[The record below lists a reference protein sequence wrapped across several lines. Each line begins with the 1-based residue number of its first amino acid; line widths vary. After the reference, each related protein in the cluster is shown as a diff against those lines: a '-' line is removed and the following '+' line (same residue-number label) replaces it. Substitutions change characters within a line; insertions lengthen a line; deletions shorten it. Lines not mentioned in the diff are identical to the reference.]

1 MAAAQWIAP
10 SDPNMTSGN
19 SKARI
24 LVVDDEA
31 SVLLT
36 YQLLLE
42 QRGYRVTAVP
52 SGQDA
57 IAELKKNRFDL
68 LLCDLSLEERYTGF
82 DVIEFGRRHVPGIN
96 AALLTGYAS
105 VEAAERAE
113 SAKVAILYKPIDID
127 QFFSTVSALVGETS
141 DGEAE
146 ASVD

>member
-1 MAAAQWIAP
+1 MAAAAQLSVP
-10 SDPNMTSGN
+10 SDPNMTSDA
-19 SKARI
+19 SKASI

-36 YQLLLE
+36 YRLLLE
-42 QRGYRVTAVP
+42 QRGYRVTAVI

-82 DVIEFGRRHVPGIN
+82 DVIEFGRRQVPGIS

-141 DGEAE
+141 DGEAK
-146 ASVD
+146 